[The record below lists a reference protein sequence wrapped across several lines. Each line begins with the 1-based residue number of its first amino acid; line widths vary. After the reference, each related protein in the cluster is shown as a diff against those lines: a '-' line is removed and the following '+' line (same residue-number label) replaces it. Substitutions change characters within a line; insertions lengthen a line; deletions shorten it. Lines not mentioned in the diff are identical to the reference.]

1 MSQVAL
7 SKIVISPEGEYL
19 YSFEYAALVNQT
31 SVTMVQR
38 FIDFGLIEP
47 IGSMLRSRDIARIGQ
62 IHRLRRDLGL
72 NLMGAA
78 LVLDMAQEVTQ
89 LRAQL
94 QMYQAACYQNINKE
108 N

>member
-7 SKIVISPEGEYL
+7 SRIVISPEGDYL

-38 FIDFGLIEP
+38 FADFGLIEP
-47 IGSMLRSRDIARIGQ
+47 IGSMLRSHDIARIGQ
-62 IHRLRRDLGL
+62 IQRLRRDLGL

-78 LVLDMAQEVTQ
+78 LVLDMAQEITQ

-94 QMYQAACYQNINKE
+94 HRYEASCYQKINE
-108 N
+108 EI